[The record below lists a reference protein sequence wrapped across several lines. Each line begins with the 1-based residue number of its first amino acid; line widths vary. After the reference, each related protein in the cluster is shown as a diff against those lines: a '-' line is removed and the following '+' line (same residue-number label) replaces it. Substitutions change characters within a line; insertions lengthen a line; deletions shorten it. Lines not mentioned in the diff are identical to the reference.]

1 MKTKQVLKS
10 LADLSTEALKTET
23 DKVTRGKAEPSRS
36 DAKEKR
42 ENQLRITAPKNS
54 GYPHWG
60 INE

>member
-10 LADLSTEALKTET
+10 LAELSAEALKPEA
-23 DKVTRGKAEPSRS
+23 DKPARGKPEPNPT
-36 DAKEKR
+36 DAKTKR
-42 ENQLRITAPKNS
+42 ENQGRITAPEH